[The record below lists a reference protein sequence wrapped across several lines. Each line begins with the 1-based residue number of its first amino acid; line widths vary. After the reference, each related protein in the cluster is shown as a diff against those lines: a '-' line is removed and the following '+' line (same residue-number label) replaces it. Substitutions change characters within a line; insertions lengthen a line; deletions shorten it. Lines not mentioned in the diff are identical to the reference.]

1 MRKLLCVTLVAA
13 MGCVRAPVMTN
24 NSGMSSGNSAQSSG
38 NSANS
43 SNGSGTSG
51 QSAQSSGNS
60 AQSSQA
66 SQNSSGGS
74 QASSGS
80 SQQSSQNSGGSS
92 AASAQTTAQGAAS
105 SVTVAGSVLL
115 VAVAGG
121 IMTTVFTAADRRN
134 ARLQQA
140 PMQQLQEPLPPGPVP
155 QPMPYKVEPIPPDPN
170 QPPPTP
176 EGPGFTPKP
185 FPKKTEIWHEQG
197 PSLDAM
203 VMARSW
209 LKANE
214 LQLAADLGLG
224 LGPALDDL
232 AYISGIAPSHRAHFG
247 KVLQRERARLVV
259 SRDLTPEGAASLMR
273 VVGELVLA
281 DPVLRGDAVAM
292 LAER

>member
-121 IMTTVFTAADRRN
+121 IMTTVFTAAEQRR
-134 ARLQQA
+134 ARLEKGQL
-140 PMQQLQEPLPPGPVP
+140 QQLQEPLPPGPVP
-155 QPMPYKVEPIPPDPN
+155 QPMPYKVEPIPLEPA
-170 QPPPTP
+170 PPAQP

-185 FPKKTEIWHEQG
+185 FPKKTERWNEQG

-232 AYISGIAPSHRAHFG
+232 AYISGIAPAHRAHFG

-259 SRDLTPEGAASLMR
+259 RKDLTPEGAASLMR
-273 VVGELVLA
+273 VVGELVMA